1 MYPPWHDLCKDWL
14 GTVRTVPSHHCKY
27 HAHPHSKKSQ
37 RAFLQTLHSLSAE
50 NSRSSLYQLS
60 LSLRASEI
68 VKKEEMRIGR
78 DWSFKELCD
87 VVKSWHSGLTKE
99 KKGQLTAKP
108 NITSIIKTNWIAW
121 WDRWGFYELCLY
133 ACVRKILFMLAT
145 KKEKKKSMGIT
156 KSSSHREWVTSLSI
170 QHDIRAEALKSESD
184 SKVQKLQS

>member
-14 GTVRTVPSHHCKY
+14 GTVRTLPSHHCKY
-27 HAHPHSKKSQ
+27 HAHPLPKKSQ
-37 RAFLQTLHSLSAE
+37 RAFLQILHSLPAE

-87 VVKSWHSGLTKE
+87 VVMSWHSGLTKE
-99 KKGQLTAKP
+99 KKRSANSKVQHY
-108 NITSIIKTNWIAW
+108 
-121 WDRWGFYELCLY
+121 FYNQNKLDSLVGSMRILWALLVCMCAQDFVY
-133 ACVRKILFMLAT
+133 AGNL
-145 KKEKKKSMGIT
+145 KKKKKSMGIT

-170 QHDIRAEALKSESD
+170 QHDIRAGALKSESV